1 MYGPDFASAKRVLVC
16 LIEKEVEFETLPID
30 IIKGQNKD
38 PEFLKLQV
46 LISSCRLKLC
56 FELRNNI
63 RNETISICGVSE
75 KADDFEKLLS
85 RNKINREGIDG
96 VQTRTSLNFLSFFFF
111 AAVVES
117 QTKA

>member
-1 MYGPDFASAKRVLVC
+1 MVVKVYGPDFASAKRLLVC
-16 LIEKEVEFETLPID
+16 LIEKEVEFETVPID

-46 LISSCRLKLC
+46 LISSCRFKLC

-75 KADDFEKLLS
+75 EADDFEKLL
-85 RNKINREGIDG
+85 
-96 VQTRTSLNFLSFFFF
+96 T
-111 AAVVES
+111 VVES